1 MSKPTKKAK
10 PIINRQYSPIHQL
23 CYETICGLD
32 GEEIHTELPTWAAAM
47 QLAARWNN
55 YREMRRKQNELD
67 PIIEKAKNWHW
78 KLREKETGATSQR
91 RTHKDTHA
99 PCAIIC
105 TFTKKLDES
114 RATNDL
120 IAQIMAQLPSLQEKV
135 QQSEALLSEAH
146 KLIHSGRPVCSEG
159 RPSVSAPDIPAE
171 LLRKMQNAPQES
183 PADESDDFLAEILD
197 L

>member
-1 MSKPTKKAK
+1 MKKAN
-10 PIINRQYSPIHQL
+10 PTINRQYSPIHQL

-47 QLAARWNN
+47 QLAARWNS

-78 KLREKETGATSQR
+78 KLREKESGATSQR
-91 RTHKDTHA
+91 RTQKDTHA
-99 PCAIIC
+99 PCTILC

-120 IAQIMAQLPSLQEKV
+120 IAQIMAQLPSLQQKA
-135 QQSEALLSEAH
+135 QQNEALLNEAH
-146 KLIHSGRPVCSEG
+146 KLIHRTQSAEGRPVCSEAE
-159 RPSVSAPDIPAE
+159 PTNIPAE
-171 LLRKMQNAPQES
+171 LLRKMQNAPQEGE
-183 PADESDDFLAEILD
+183 ADEDDSFFDEILD